1 MKTRVIQDEPE
12 SAESGANPQAPVA
25 GTSETEIAATREIV
39 WDVLTGI
46 EHWPSWNPEVKSAS
60 MQGGLVEGSEFRWK
74 AGPGT
79 ITSTLQLVE
88 PPRLIAWTGTT
99 FGIKAIHVHR
109 LEPRGE
115 RTVVSSQESWE
126 GLPVR
131 ILRGRMQKTL
141 EKSIEPGLG
150 RLKAEAERRA
160 S

>member
-1 MKTRVIQDEPE
+1 LRAPVKVNE
-12 SAESGANPQAPVA
+12 SAPAVA
-25 GTSETEIAATREIV
+25 SAEVEVAADPEIV
-39 WDVLTGI
+39 WEVLTSI
-46 EHWPSWNPEVKSAS
+46 DDWPRWNPDVSSAS
-60 MQGGLVEGSEFRWK
+60 LEEGLSEGARFRWK

-79 ITSTLQLVE
+79 ITSTLQRIDR
-88 PPRLIAWTGTT
+88 PRLIAWTGRT

-115 RTVVSSQESWE
+115 GTVVSSEESWE

-131 ILRGRMQKTL
+131 IFRGRMQKTL

-150 RLKAEAERRA
+150 RLKAEAERRV